1 MTQEQQVKIK
11 EQIEINENH
20 INNFPLETTTGTK
33 KMKEKFHKKAVEERN
48 AYIKKELP
56 KFKGYQKDVYIELDN
71 YVKNKFPKDKTE
83 EYEQEE
89 KKLKTLL
96 DIIPYINDKVSL
108 EMKLGLAQILYKF
121 SEQAASSLDTIN
133 NSLLEFIKKMEEAKI
148 NLTIED
154 FTYSPFTLTYMT
166 NFFQN
171 KDKENLNDI
180 MQECFKEIY
189 WECPELIMHLERNLY
204 SIIKKNYNKLKEYN
218 IETGKSLLEKY
229 NVTKENIEAIYQQK
243 RLELDTKK
251 EKDEFYNLQK
261 FLGKT
266 KNIDDYMSDAPLRNK
281 SFNQL
286 VIKETYKE
294 LTQEEQEKF
303 DIESIALARHL
314 DILKQY
320 YRYESIIK
328 DIIERYKKKEE
339 AKTKYEAK
347 EKEIQ
352 TEERTREKL
361 YKEYLKAN
369 GIGFLARKNMTK
381 AGELKV
387 KIKEQINKLNEL
399 YKELEALEI
408 DVKIAS
414 YLNEGSSI
422 YDALIVSVS
431 SYSYLEKV
439 MVEKFKDVDT
449 DFNLSDYVS
458 KYLEFIFNPNA
469 DFLRKITVLL
479 DYDIAEV
486 FSEKYELLGIN
497 LSKDEI
503 TPDNIDT
510 QIQTVGIV
518 SLINNIKKSTMSI
531 EEMKLIYDI
540 KMIDYKL
547 EEEIL

>member
-11 EQIEINENH
+11 KQIEINENH

-83 EYEQEE
+83 EYEREE

>member
-83 EYEQEE
+83 EYEREE